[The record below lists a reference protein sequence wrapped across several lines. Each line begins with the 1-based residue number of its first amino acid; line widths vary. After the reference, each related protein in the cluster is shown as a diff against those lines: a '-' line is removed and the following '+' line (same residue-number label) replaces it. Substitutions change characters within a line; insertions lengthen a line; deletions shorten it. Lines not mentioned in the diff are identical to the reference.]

1 MSFACVFPGQ
11 GSQSLGMLSALA
23 ERYAL
28 VRETFE
34 IASEALSFDLWNL
47 AQQGP
52 EEALHRTENT
62 QPLMLTAG
70 VAVWRVWRL
79 QGGPMPRMMA
89 GHSLGEYTAL
99 VCAGALDFATA
110 VTLVAQ
116 RGRLMQGA
124 VPSGEGAMAAILGL
138 EDAQVVA
145 VCAQAAKG
153 QVVEA
158 VNFNAPGQVVI
169 AGHAAAV
176 ERALELAKKEGAKRS
191 VLLPVSVPSHC
202 QLMQQAAQR
211 LQSTLAMTDLNP
223 PLTPVL
229 HNVDAEARSEA
240 KAIREALVR
249 QLYSPVR
256 WVDTIQTMSRGGV
269 KTVLEMGPGKVLT
282 GMNKRIDKGL
292 LSVCVQDAE
301 SLELALASTQGEH

>member
-11 GSQSLGMLSALA
+11 GSQSLGMLSALS

-34 IASEALSFDLWNL
+34 IASEALSLDLWNL
-47 AQQGP
+47 AQRGP

-70 VAVWRVWRL
+70 VSVWRVWRL

-99 VCAGALDFATA
+99 VCAGSLDFTTA

-124 VPSGEGAMAAILGL
+124 VPVGEGAMAAILGL
-138 EDAQVVA
+138 EDAQVSA
-145 VCAQAAKG
+145 VCTQAAKG

-158 VNFNAPGQVVI
+158 VNFNSPGQVVI
-169 AGHAAAV
+169 AGHTAAV
-176 ERALELAKKEGAKRS
+176 ERALELAKQEGGKRS
-191 VLLPVSVPSHC
+191 VMLSVSVPSHC

-229 HNVDAEARSEA
+229 HNIDAEPRTEP
-240 KAIREALVR
+240 KAMREALVR

-256 WVDTIQTMSRGGV
+256 WVDTMQAMARGGV
-269 KTVLEMGPGKVLT
+269 KTVLEMGPGKALT
-282 GMNKRIDKGL
+282 GLNKRIDKSL
-292 LSVCVQDAE
+292 VSICVQDTE
-301 SLELALASTQGEH
+301 SLEQALASVQGEP